1 MRAFAAIVILVLVA
15 SVAAADNHPTSK
27 PPTMDLFGF
36 LAGHWKMESGG
47 AINEEIWLA
56 PKAGL
61 MVGTNREV
69 NGESVFFEFLRIEW
83 RDGKP
88 TYVAQPLGK
97 PPTEFLASSFS
108 DSDAL
113 FENEA
118 HDFPKSIT
126 YRRTGPDTLE
136 AEVWGVENGKE
147 KTLKFSWTR
156 VK

>member
-1 MRAFAAIVILVLVA
+1 MRILTAFV
-15 SVAAADNHPTSK
+15 VAALIVSIASADNDPSSK
-27 PPTMDLFGF
+27 APTMDLFGF
-36 LAGHWKMESGG
+36 LAGHWRSETDGKIS
-47 AINEEIWLA
+47 EEVWLA

-69 NGESVFFEFLRIEW
+69 SGDSAFFEFLRIEW

-88 TYVAQPLGK
+88 VYVAQPLGR
-97 PPTEFLASSFS
+97 PPTEFIATSYS

-126 YRRTGPDTLE
+126 YRRTAPDRLE
-136 AEVWGVENGKE
+136 AEAKGIENGKE
-147 KTLKFSWTR
+147 KTLKYSWTL